1 MFDIET
7 SSKQYL
13 LQVSSPKSGLDE
25 VNMINKVVFKVF
37 FWFATQVVQEL
48 ELTEGR
54 LRYSLLFGVGP
65 AEGWEAML
73 LGGWSRDLDILLEW
87 PPLLE
92 LGYFMGLKLPGAE
105 SQLLV

>member
-1 MFDIET
+1 M
-7 SSKQYL
+7 L
-13 LQVSSPKSGLDE
+13 
-25 VNMINKVVFKVF
+25 

-73 LGGWSRDLDILLEW
+73 LGGWSRDLDILRLYLND
-87 PPLLE
+87 PPLE

>member
-1 MFDIET
+1 M
-7 SSKQYL
+7 L
-13 LQVSSPKSGLDE
+13 
-25 VNMINKVVFKVF
+25 

-73 LGGWSRDLDILLEW
+73 LGGWSRDLDILLE
-87 PPLLE
+87 
-92 LGYFMGLKLPGAE
+92 
-105 SQLLV
+105 